1 MNQQLE
7 QGELDEILG
16 GKQVSTPPL
25 QSPTDTSPRWVV
37 QSAHYGMFFTK
48 LGALLIW
55 VFTLGLGAPWASC
68 MVINKWCSNVR
79 IDGRR
84 IRFDGTPIELF
95 GIWLKVFVFSI
106 LTLTI
111 YYWIWGYKAVA
122 QYIDSHLHWA

>member
-48 LGALLIW
+48 LGAFLIW

-68 MVINKWCSNVR
+68 MVINKWCSNVI

-84 IRFDGTPIELF
+84 IRFYGTPIELF